1 MPAGATKFGAEF
13 LVNTSTTSSQFQ
25 STVVGLANGKFA
37 VVWFDGSAGDANVKG
52 QIFNADGA
60 KFGAEFLV
68 NTTTVGA
75 QQNPSITALQDGG
88 FIVAFDDLGV
98 PGGDVRAQAF
108 NADGTLRG
116 AELIVSPSNDPNGMP
131 EATVLTNGNSVVV
144 WQVFKSLSDATH
156 LPHHDLHAQIIAPDG
171 SLVGT
176 EFVVVEY
183 MVIGASDPAI
193 AGLSNSE
200 FVVAWNYSGDIY
212 ARRFDSTGNPLG
224 VQIEVTAGAATGTQR
239 DPTIATLSDG
249 RFVVSW
255 TDEHAI
261 NDEEFGTTVRA
272 QMFNPDGSPFNTPFR
287 VNTLQ
292 LQDQGQPTLVSL
304 PDNRFVAAWSDA
316 SQAGGEV
323 GTAIHAQVF
332 NSDLLKFGTM
342 FFVNT
347 TAFLNQDDP
356 DISVLSDGRLVLT
369 WTDASQSPDDPSL
382 TAIRAQIFDPRI
394 AAVNLLGTAL
404 GDDWIGTAFNDTMN
418 GAAGNDQMDGGGGT
432 DTAIFSAARAAY
444 TIVSIGNDFQVTG
457 PDGTDLLK
465 NFEFAQ
471 FGDTTIAL
479 VSTFTGTSGN
489 DSFTALPGSELID
502 GLGGVDTITFDFALV
517 DAVISWSGNRVIV
530 DAASSHTELTGF
542 ETFVFTD
549 GTVNNADGSPL
560 VDDLFYYAR
569 NHDVWNAHID
579 AELHYGISGR
589 HEGRD
594 PNAFFDISFYRSI
607 YPDAGGTD
615 PLAQFDLLGWQLGRA
630 PSLDFDGAKY
640 LAANPDVAAAHVDP
654 LWHFLAVG
662 ASEGRQPFALTQ
674 LLTANGFDYV
684 HYLQHNPDVAAAGVD
699 PLQHFQAVG
708 WTEGRN
714 PNALFDTAGY
724 LATYTDVAAAGIN
737 PFDHYNAAGWKEGRD
752 PSVGFDTTDYLAA
765 NPDVAAAQVN
775 PLLHFLQYGQ
785 FEGRSPQADGVWG

>member
-1 MPAGATKFGAEF
+1 MATPTKYGSEFLVNMITLNSQFSPIVRALPNGTFVVAWSDESGAGGDTFGVGIEAQLFNADGTKAGAEF
-13 LVNTSTTSSQFQ
+13 LVNAITFQ
-25 STVVGLANGKFA
+25 NQLTPDVVGLADGRLVATWISGDNFA
-37 VVWFDGSAGDANVKG
+37 STVETKARFLNADGDSSLPEFFVNSDGAVQSGPQIAVLADGSIVIVWAGNFSAGDSSGIRAQHFDSAGNEVGPAFQANTTLAGTQTQPSIEALADSGYIIAFTDFAALGGADVRARQFSTDGTPAGPDFIVSTTVGGG
-52 QIFNADGA
+52 QSDPSIAALANGGFILTWTDFSGSDTDIRARIFPESGSPDAD
-60 KFGAEFLV
+60 FLV
-68 NTTTVGA
+68 NTTTAGSQFSPDIATLADGRFLIVWEDSSETG
-75 QQNPSITALQDGG
+75 NDTSGKSI
-88 FIVAFDDLGV
+88 
-98 PGGDVRAQAF
+98 RAQLFTA
-108 NADGTLRG
+108 AG
-116 AELIVSPSNDPNGMP
+116 
-131 EATVLTNGNSVVV
+131 
-144 WQVFKSLSDATH
+144 
-156 LPHHDLHAQIIAPDG
+156 APDG
-171 SLVGT
+171 E
-176 EFVVVEY
+176 EFVVNAITNGDQYAPTVTSLADGRV
-183 MVIGASDPAI
+183 VIGW
-193 AGLSNSE
+193 
-200 FVVAWNYSGDIY
+200 V
-212 ARRFDSTGNPLG
+212 
-224 VQIEVTAGAATGTQR
+224 
-239 DPTIATLSDG
+239 DG
-249 RFVVSW
+249 
-255 TDEHAI
+255 
-261 NDEEFGTTVRA
+261 
-272 QMFNPDGSPFNTPFR
+272 
-287 VNTLQ
+287 
-292 LQDQGQPTLVSL
+292 
-304 PDNRFVAAWSDA
+304 
-316 SQAGGEV
+316 
-323 GTAIHAQVF
+323 
-332 NSDLLKFGTM
+332 
-342 FFVNT
+342 
-347 TAFLNQDDP
+347 
-356 DISVLSDGRLVLT
+356 
-369 WTDASQSPDDPSL
+369 SQSPGDISD

-404 GDDWIGTAFNDTMN
+404 GDDWVGTAFNDTMN

-444 TIVSIGNDFQVTG
+444 TIASVGNDFQVTG

-471 FGDTTIAL
+471 FADATVAL
-479 VSTFTGTSGN
+479 VPAFTGTSGD
-489 DSFTALPGSELID
+489 DSFTALSGSQLIN

-530 DAASSHTELTGF
+530 EAASSHTELTGF

-579 AELHYGISGR
+579 AELHYGMSGR
-589 HEGRD
+589 YEGRD
-594 PNAFFDISFYRSI
+594 PNAFFDISFYRAI